1 LYDIT
6 RFDLGGMVRC
16 GAALRG
22 LGTGAASAEEVAA
35 RVARFFYTSL
45 ADGAGGRACALARV
59 YETQAYGALPPD
71 LQRFAGGVLGRR
83 PADET
88 PCLTLLATTGDE
100 PAWCARATS
109 GGHQAIPLPS
119 ADVVAR
125 LPMIHRLLE
134 QFGLDVGAVVAPEES
149 LLVDLEARTFNV
161 FHVAEAEG
169 SPFIPAQDFVRAHGI
184 RSVLGL
190 GGMLPG
196 GAIFAVILFAKVPVP
211 LETAELFQ
219 TLALG
224 VKLALQP
231 FGADRV
237 FAARAEAA

>member
-1 LYDIT
+1 
-6 RFDLGGMVRC
+6 
-16 GAALRG
+16 
-22 LGTGAASAEEVAA
+22 
-35 RVARFFYTSL
+35 
-45 ADGAGGRACALARV
+45 
-59 YETQAYGALPPD
+59 
-71 LQRFAGGVLGRR
+71 
-83 PADET
+83 
-88 PCLTLLATTGDE
+88 
-100 PAWCARATS
+100 
-109 GGHQAIPLPS
+109 
-119 ADVVAR
+119 
-125 LPMIHRLLE
+125 MIHRLLE